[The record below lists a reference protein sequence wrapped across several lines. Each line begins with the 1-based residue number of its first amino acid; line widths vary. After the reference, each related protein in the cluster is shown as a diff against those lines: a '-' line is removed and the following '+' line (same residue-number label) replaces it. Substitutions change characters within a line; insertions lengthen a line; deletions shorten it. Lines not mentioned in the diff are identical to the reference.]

1 MVLFS
6 TEIYKLITTALT
18 ELTESQNAR
27 RTPHNPLSEA
37 HYLGA
42 WVTNTMKKKRFDS
55 IMAPTL
61 KVWQRQARSLG
72 KNAGLKRQFTYLEK
86 CYSDVLDAQKQVQ
99 AVHKNQLEKL
109 YAKLEEDQWLV
120 TTDLPVG
127 EKLNRHS
134 GGKES
139 LIVCAQQME
148 SCFDEQGLLINPISL
163 YIRGNQ
169 QNMIDFAFTQNLLLY
184 KKTDYKS
191 KVKYHGEFV
200 VYPNNDGYSL
210 PEFPE
215 NKSSETPFPENQNV
229 D

>member
-1 MVLFS
+1 MILFS

-18 ELTESQNAR
+18 ELTDSQHSG

-42 WVTNTMKKKRFDS
+42 WVTTAMKKKRFDS
-55 IMAPTL
+55 IVVPTL
-61 KVWQRQARSLG
+61 QGWQRQARSLG
-72 KNAGLKRQFTYLEK
+72 KNSGLKSQFTYLEK
-86 CYSDVLDAQKQVQ
+86 CYSKVLDE
-99 AVHKNQLEKL
+99 HKNVRAVDKSQLEKL
-109 YAKLEEDQWLV
+109 FAVLEQEQWLV

-127 EKLNRHS
+127 ERLNRHS

-139 LIVCAQQME
+139 LIVCAQQLAD
-148 SCFDEQGLLINPISL
+148 CFDEQGILIKPISL
-163 YIRGNQ
+163 YIRGTQ
-169 QNMIDFAFTQNLLLY
+169 QKIIDFAFAQDLLLY

-200 VYPNNDGYSL
+200 VYPNNDGSSL

-215 NKSSETPFPENQNV
+215 NNSA
-229 D
+229 DD